1 MQLTTLKLLP
11 ALLVCC
17 WICAAEPVEVKRAG
31 NQIDVTIG
39 GKPFT
44 TYFFK
49 PQVAKPY
56 LMPLRS
62 AAGTIVTR
70 GYPVGN
76 EVPPG
81 SERDRS
87 FEPHQRPLYFAHG
100 QQGYGR
106 MAMEKVD
113 EASGGA
119 DAGVIRAEFSLNDP
133 SGRVIAE
140 ETQEY
145 TFRGDDRTRII
156 DCQFTI
162 RATHGP
168 VTLGDSKEGTFG

>member
-1 MQLTTLKLLP
+1 MIRKIS
-11 ALLVCC
+11 LVIIVWSCTS
-17 WICAAEPVEVKRAG
+17 AAQQQVAIERHE
-31 NQIDVTIG
+31 NQIEVTIG

-44 TYFFK
+44 TYYFD

-81 SERDRS
+81 SEHDRS
-87 FEPHQRPLYFAHG
+87 FEPHQRPLYFAHGNIDGLDFWGEEVFAKYFHDHG

-119 DAGVIRAEFSLNDP
+119 DAGVIRAEFSL
-133 SGRVIAE
+133 
-140 ETQEY
+140 
-145 TFRGDDRTRII
+145 
-156 DCQFTI
+156 
-162 RATHGP
+162 
-168 VTLGDSKEGTFG
+168 